1 MVILRIDETSEGG
14 KVFADWMR
22 EELLALGNPG
32 KDRDLIAFGKCR
44 AYVAVDPD
52 GDEIAGRNEPRV
64 FDTREI
70 LVDGKEATA
79 APAEIEAYLRDRKGY
94 TAIVYHTD
102 FAVLPTFPFDVAFHS
117 RHNGN
122 FGVRVALAY
131 AHKKAEE
138 ANGERAQRRRGGDG
152 RQHEVQVHDWTLY
165 KTARES

>member
-1 MVILRIDETSEGG
+1 MMTLLRIDETSEGG

-79 APAEIEAYLRDRKGY
+79 APAEIEAYLRDREGY
-94 TAIVYHTD
+94 TAVVHHVD
-102 FAVLPTFPFDVAFHS
+102 FAVLPAFPFNVAFHS
-117 RHNGN
+117 RHDGD
-122 FGVRVALAY
+122 FSVRMALAY

-138 ANGERAQRRRGGDG
+138 ANGERAQRGRGGDG
-152 RQHEVQVHDWTLY
+152 RQQRV
-165 KTARES
+165 